1 MSKKTLTSKD
11 QVQDIEQLQRQI
23 ITLTRELLTE
33 RITRIDFQTQL
44 LMQWRQRC
52 QQELN
57 HLPAGEEN
65 CRILEDS
72 HG

>member
-1 MSKKTLTSKD
+1 MSEKTLTGKD
-11 QVQDIEQLQRQI
+11 QVQDIDQLQRQI
-23 ITLTRELLTE
+23 KSLTRELLTE

-65 CRILEDS
+65 CRSSEGS